1 MTHAAIVG
9 SSVLL
14 GGNADVFR
22 TWNLSETL
30 QNPGLL
36 KKFFPRWHPVS
47 SFLHRCTADFVARLS
62 RKYPWPALF
71 PRSRRQ
77 CCTGKG
83 RRRSN
88 KDWPSPQSIG
98 GGGGVRTERGR
109 RRRRAHSLS
118 GGAIGKDRRP
128 EGDNFCHLSLS
139 LPPLLILL
147 RCPPPLLH
155 RHHNAT
161 GLPLL
166 RRGGGAQSGDSEGK
180 EAWKQG
186 EEWRQQEVAIP
197 ILFSRPVYCT
207 STLLHC
213 LY

>member
-1 MTHAAIVG
+1 MTVTHAAIVC

-14 GGNADVFR
+14 GGNSDVFR

-30 QNPGLL
+30 QNPGLS
-36 KKFFPRWHPVS
+36 KTVFPRCHPVS

-71 PRSRRQ
+71 SRSRRQ
-77 CCTGKG
+77 CRTGKG

-98 GGGGVRTERGR
+98 GGGDGRTERGR
-109 RRRRAHSLS
+109 RRAHLLS
-118 GGAIGKDRRP
+118 GGAIGKDRRRP
-128 EGDNFCHLSLS
+128 EGDNFCHLSL
-139 LPPLLILL
+139 PPFVDFATVP
-147 RCPPPLLH
+147 PPPLLH
-155 RHHNAT
+155 RRHNAT

-186 EEWRQQEVAIP
+186 QEWRQHEVEIP
-197 ILFSRPVYCT
+197 PLFSRPVYCT
-207 STLLHC
+207 ST
-213 LY
+213 

>member
-1 MTHAAIVG
+1 MC
-9 SSVLL
+9 
-14 GGNADVFR
+14 FER
-22 TWNLSETL
+22 SENL
-30 QNPGLL
+30 QNPGLS
-36 KKFFPRWHPVS
+36 KTVFSRCHSVS

-71 PRSRRQ
+71 ARSRRQ
-77 CCTGKG
+77 CRTGKG

-98 GGGGVRTERGR
+98 GGGGVRTKRGK
-109 RRRRAHSLS
+109 RRAHSLS
-118 GGAIGKDRRP
+118 GGAIGKDRRRP
-128 EGDNFCHLSLS
+128 EGDIFCHLSLS

-147 RCPPPLLH
+147 RCPPL

-166 RRGGGAQSGDSEGK
+166 RRGGGAQSGDSEGT

-197 ILFSRPVYCT
+197 TLFSRPVYCT
-207 STLLHC
+207 ST
-213 LY
+213 